1 MKVIVT
7 GLVISLLAAIFPV
20 GTTHAAQVF
29 NTDLVVKGSEC
40 LGVDCEDT
48 PSFGYDALVFKEN
61 NLRIYF
67 EDTSSTS
74 SFPRNDWRITI
85 NDRVNGGKNK
95 FAIDDVS
102 SGRTPFTIE
111 AGARVNSLFIDP
123 QNATGNARIGIG
135 TSSPAVTL
143 HIADG
148 NTPAVRL
155 WQDGSDGWG
164 TYTWDVAGNERN
176 FFIRDVSSSSNVPF
190 KIIPGAGTDSF
201 CIYSNGN
208 VGLGIKEA
216 AASLHIKKTGLTA
229 SNNMILIQNGS
240 LDTLKLDGN
249 GNLTAAG
256 TISHGSSR
264 SIKKEIEEVRPEDIL
279 SSLMQLDI
287 YTWQYKADDNITHL
301 GPMSED
307 FSEAF
312 SLGADKKH
320 IAPGDVAGIAL
331 AAIKAL
337 NDQVEKKD
345 LKIKSLEKQNADLSE
360 RLTQLENLVH
370 SLAYAN

>member
-1 MKVIVT
+1 MKT
-7 GLVISLLAAIFPV
+7 TLYRLLFTFLLLMNLSGV
-20 GTTHAAQVF
+20 STAAQVY

-40 LGVDCEDT
+40 IGVDCEDA

-111 AGARVNSLFIDP
+111 AGAKVNSLFIDP

-135 TSSPAVTL
+135 MSSPAVTL

-148 NTPAVRL
+148 NTPTVRL

-164 TYTWDVAGNERN
+164 AYTWDIAGNETN
-176 FFIRDVSSSSNVPF
+176 FFIRDVSNSSNIPF
-190 KIIPGAGTDSF
+190 KIIPGAGTNSL
-201 CIYSNGN
+201 CVYSNGN
-208 VGLGIKEA
+208 IGFGIKEA

-229 SNNMILIQNGS
+229 ANNMMLIQNGTT
-240 LDTLKLDGN
+240 DTLTLDGI
-249 GNLTAAG
+249 GNLTTAG

-264 SIKKEIEEVRPEDIL
+264 ATKKEIEEVNSGVIL
-279 SSLMQLDI
+279 EQLLLLDI
-287 YTWQYKADDNITHL
+287 YTWQYMTDVNITHL
-301 GPMSED
+301 GPMAED
-307 FSEAF
+307 FGDLF
-312 SLGADKKH
+312 NLGADNFH
-320 IAPGDVAGIAL
+320 IAPGDMGGIAF
-331 AAIKAL
+331 AAIQAL
-337 NDQVEKKD
+337 ND
-345 LKIKSLEKQNADLSE
+345 KITSLEKEKNKLEE
-360 RLTQLENLVH
+360 RLENIENLLE
-370 SLAYAN
+370 SMMNKK